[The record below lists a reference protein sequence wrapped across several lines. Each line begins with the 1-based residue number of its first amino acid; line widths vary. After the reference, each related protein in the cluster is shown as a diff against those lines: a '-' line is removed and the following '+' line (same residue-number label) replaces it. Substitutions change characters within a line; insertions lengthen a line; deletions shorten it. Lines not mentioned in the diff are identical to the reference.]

1 MIVKAIVFDDE
12 PVEGELIEDKMWCG
26 GKKFI
31 FDNTTIAVEFIEI
44 IDNSEFTGCYRDTK
58 ECGDADEY

>member
-1 MIVKAIVFDDE
+1 MV
-12 PVEGELIEDKMWCG
+12 GELIEDKMWCG